1 MGNYTAR
8 SRDNATGNQNTFT
21 QSNVA
26 LPRMQSDLN
35 TQGKI
40 RQNNF
45 RLRNSMASS
54 TDLPLKELN

>member
-45 RLRNSMASS
+45 AGWAGLAVLDCR
-54 TDLPLKELN
+54 